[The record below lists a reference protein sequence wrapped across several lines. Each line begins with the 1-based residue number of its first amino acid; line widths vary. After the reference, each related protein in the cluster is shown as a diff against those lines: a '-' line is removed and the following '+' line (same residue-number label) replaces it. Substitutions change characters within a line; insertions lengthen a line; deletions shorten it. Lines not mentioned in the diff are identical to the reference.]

1 MLRRPPTAL
10 SLTKEDVEELRRTTQ
25 QLGTQDVRL
34 TAKPP
39 PHSRHDV
46 NVPSREVPRIIDPD
60 AIARS
65 VRRDLQE

>member
-25 QLGTQDVRL
+25 QLGSRDVRL

-60 AIARS
+60 TIARS
-65 VRRDLQE
+65 VRRDLHE